1 MPLESIET
9 DSDLPSQLN
18 TASKQETL
26 AKSLAAA
33 HTGKKVRGVQAPSIQ
48 GCYSRTRIVKLVGGE
63 KLVIQFR
70 VQPPL
75 EIECFTKA
83 RAVLGD
89 VVPDV
94 AQIRDE
100 ELEAL
105 GIMVYALSYVPGDC
119 WLHIPA
125 SDREKRTRIAASLGR
140 ILGRGFVEDNSTD
153 VVESYI
159 LPTLHRLRDG
169 LTSFTESLRPMLATM
184 IAAAP
189 RLKSLPLYISHHD
202 LNEMNVL
209 VSRDSGEVT
218 GIVDWEFSRS
228 LPFGMGLHRVTDT
241 IVAECFQRQLRIP
254 EGSADAEKVFWDA
267 VLERAPRAV
276 LDRLEDVQMALTI
289 GALIFA
295 FVEVDGRILRL
306 DETPKSFLM
315 GVLSY
320 RLPQLRGEGAL
331 LLRSTCRRR
340 YSHHMAPASLLRHL
354 KSSNPF
360 CNPCS
365 LLSV

>member
-18 TASKQETL
+18 TAAKQEKL
-26 AKSLAAA
+26 AKTLAAA
-33 HTGKKVRGVQAPSIQ
+33 HTGKTARGVQAPSIQ

-83 RAVLGD
+83 RTALGD

-94 AQIRDE
+94 TQIRHE
-100 ELEAL
+100 ELEAQ
-105 GIMVYALSYVPGDC
+105 GITVYALSYVPGDC
-119 WLHIPA
+119 WLHIPS
-125 SDREKRTRIAASLGR
+125 SDREKRKRIAASLGT
-140 ILGRGFVEDNSTD
+140 ILGRGFLEDDSTD

-159 LPTLHRLRDG
+159 LPTLERLRDG
-169 LTSFTESLRPMLATM
+169 ITPFTESLRPLIEIM

-189 RLKSLPLYISHHD
+189 RLKSLPLYIAHHD

-209 VSRDSGEVT
+209 VSPDSGEVT
-218 GIVDWEFSRS
+218 GIVGWEFSRP

-254 EGSADAEKVFWDA
+254 EGSEEAEKALWDA
-267 VLERAPRAV
+267 VLEKAPRAV
-276 LDRLEDVQMALTI
+276 LERLEDVQMALTI

-306 DETPKSFLM
+306 DETPKSFLT
-315 GVLSY
+315 GILSY
-320 RLPQLRGEGAL
+320 RLPQLRGDEG
-331 LLRSTCRRR
+331 
-340 YSHHMAPASLLRHL
+340 
-354 KSSNPF
+354 PF
-360 CNPCS
+360 AAEYVS
-365 LLSV
+365 W